1 MDQASGLSKHSDKD
15 SQDSDRTALKTH
27 RTINKRANIMD
38 HRYLEDRIIRYID
51 GDLPPDEKARCDEYL
66 RTHPRFRE
74 RVDALRQAWH
84 SDDLLKVTGP
94 TLRLRTRF
102 EAALRG
108 EEVNES
114 GTTVGTGLAWLARPA
129 LMAVTLIAGILIGAY
144 LGSGTNGDT
153 AGIEP
158 LPVQTG
164 VVAYSFANDL
174 QEISSEPMEQEF
186 LLLDWDVTA
195 EDTGR

>member
-1 MDQASGLSKHSDKD
+1 MNQ
-15 SQDSDRTALKTH
+15 
-27 RTINKRANIMD
+27 
-38 HRYLEDRIIRYID
+38 RYFEDRIMLYID
-51 GDLPPDEKARCDEYL
+51 GDLPPDERARCEEYL

-74 RVDALRQAWH
+74 RVDALRQAWN
-84 SDDLLKVTGP
+84 SDNLLNVTGP

-102 EAALRG
+102 EAVLRG
-108 EEVNES
+108 EDIIEP
-114 GTTVGTGLAWLARPA
+114 GPTVGTRIAWLARPA
-129 LMAVTLIAGILIGAY
+129 LMAVTLAAGIMIGAY

-174 QEISSEPMEQEF
+174 QEISSEPVEQEF
-186 LLLDWDVTA
+186 LLLDWVENAD
-195 EDTGR
+195 D

>member
-1 MDQASGLSKHSDKD
+1 MDQASGLSKRTDKD
-15 SQDSDRTALKTH
+15 GQESDRTDLMTL
-27 RTINKRANIMD
+27 RTINRRTTTMN

-66 RTHPRFRE
+66 RTHPRYRE
-74 RVDALRQAWH
+74 RVDALRQAWQ
-84 SDDLLKVTGP
+84 SDGLLKVTGP
-94 TLRLRTRF
+94 TLRLRSRF

-108 EEVNES
+108 EDVSEP
-114 GTTVGTGLAWLARPA
+114 GPTVGTRIAWLARPA
-129 LMAVTLIAGILIGAY
+129 LMAVTLAAGILIGAY

-174 QEISSEPMEQEF
+174 REISSEPVEQEF
-186 LLLDWDVTA
+186 LLLDWVETA
-195 EDTGR
+195 DD

>member
-1 MDQASGLSKHSDKD
+1 MDQASGLSKRTDKD
-15 SQDSDRTALKTH
+15 SQDSDRTVLKTH
-27 RTINKRANIMD
+27 RTINKRANIMN
-38 HRYLEDRIIRYID
+38 HRYFEDRIIRYID
-51 GDLPPDEKARCDEYL
+51 RDLPPDEKALCDEYL
-66 RTHPRFRE
+66 RTHLRYRE

-108 EEVNES
+108 EDHVET
-114 GTTVGTGLAWLARPA
+114 GPTVGTGLAWLARPA
-129 LMAVTLIAGILIGAY
+129 LMAVTLAAGILIGAY

-153 AGIEP
+153 AGIDP

-174 QEISSEPMEQEF
+174 QEISSEPVEQEF
-186 LLLDWDVTA
+186 LLLDWVETA
-195 EDTGR
+195 DD

>member
-1 MDQASGLSKHSDKD
+1 MSKHTDKD
-15 SQDSDRTALKTH
+15 SQDSDRTVLKTH
-27 RTINKRANIMD
+27 RTINKRANIMN
-38 HRYLEDRIIRYID
+38 HRYFEDRIIRYID

-114 GTTVGTGLAWLARPA
+114 GPTVGTGLARLARPA
-129 LMAVTLIAGILIGAY
+129 LMAVTLAAGILIGAY

-186 LLLDWDVTA
+186 LLLDWVETA
-195 EDTGR
+195 DE

>member
-1 MDQASGLSKHSDKD
+1 M
-15 SQDSDRTALKTH
+15 
-27 RTINKRANIMD
+27 N

-51 GDLPPDEKARCDEYL
+51 GDLAPDEKARCDEFL
-66 RTHPRFRE
+66 RTHPRYRE

-108 EEVNES
+108 EDVSEPGPTM
-114 GTTVGTGLAWLARPA
+114 GTRIAWLARPA
-129 LMAVTLIAGILIGAY
+129 LMAVTLAAGILIGAY

-153 AGIEP
+153 AGVEP

-164 VVAYSFANDL
+164 VLVYSFTNDL
-174 QEISSEPMEQEF
+174 QEISSEPVEQEF
-186 LLLDWDVTA
+186 LLLDWDVTGG
-195 EDTGR
+195 DTGR

>member
-1 MDQASGLSKHSDKD
+1 M
-15 SQDSDRTALKTH
+15 
-27 RTINKRANIMD
+27 N
-38 HRYLEDRIIRYID
+38 HRYLEDRIILYID

-66 RTHPRFRE
+66 DAHPRYRE
-74 RVDALRQAWH
+74 RVDALRQAWN
-84 SDDLLKVTGP
+84 SDNLLNVTGP

-108 EEVNES
+108 EDVIEPGPS
-114 GTTVGTGLAWLARPA
+114 IRTRIAWLARPA
-129 LMAVTLIAGILIGAY
+129 LMAVTLVAGILIGAY

-164 VVAYSFANDL
+164 VVAFSFANDL
-174 QEISSEPMEQEF
+174 QEISSEPVEQEY
-186 LLLDWDVTA
+186 LLLDWVETA
-195 EDTGR
+195 DD